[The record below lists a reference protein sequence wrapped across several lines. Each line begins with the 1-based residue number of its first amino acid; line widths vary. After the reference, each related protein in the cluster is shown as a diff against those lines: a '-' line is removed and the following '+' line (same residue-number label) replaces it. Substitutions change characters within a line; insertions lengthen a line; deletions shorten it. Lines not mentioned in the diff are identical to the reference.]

1 MKKED
6 NSVKYYRDLLGI
18 LFTSPD
24 CEQDQ
29 YYHGFSFEKEIL
41 EKMIESEVPIQ
52 NRKFYSIKKIKIL
65 NYIHNPLN
73 KKEFIYY
80 ENEIYN
86 DSLPMYGY
94 NNVNLKKYKCEQ
106 VILIT
111 NIITDNMRSNGISFS
126 QIKIDTFYEESIVNA
141 F

>member
-29 YYHGFSFEKEIL
+29 CYHGFSFEKEIL
-41 EKMIESEVPIQ
+41 EKMIENEVPIQ

-65 NYIHNPLN
+65 NYIHHPLN

-86 DSLPMYGY
+86 NSLPMYGY
-94 NNVNLKKYKCEQ
+94 NNVNLKKCKCEQ

-111 NIITDNMRSNGISFS
+111 NIITDDIRSNGISYS